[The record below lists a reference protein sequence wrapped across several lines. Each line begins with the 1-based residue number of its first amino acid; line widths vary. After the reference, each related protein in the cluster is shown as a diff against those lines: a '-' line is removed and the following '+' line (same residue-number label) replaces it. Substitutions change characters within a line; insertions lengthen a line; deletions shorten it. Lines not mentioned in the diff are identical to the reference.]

1 MAELTINSVAMAHGQ
16 IALRPLIKAG
26 AQEKA
31 ALRRNN

>member
-1 MAELTINSVAMAHGQ
+1 MAEFTFNSVAMAQGQ
-16 IALRPLIKAG
+16 IALRPVIKAG

>member
-1 MAELTINSVAMAHGQ
+1 MTKFTFYTVAMSHGQ
-16 IALRPLIKAG
+16 IALRALIEAG